1 MRRRNALLGR
11 LVPALFV
18 SAAGLLASE
27 PQDFRFVVKQGG
39 EVIADL
45 ELSSPGS
52 DWSKPGREAALA
64 NLTVDSKPPQHVM
77 TFAGETPYSYA
88 VFLGRLPRGAHRL
101 RVERNDVHSAQ
112 GSGLKIQAVRF
123 REIPDRDPYSAALA
137 HAPVLYARPSTIGR
151 FTDIPLSAYCEK
163 ITENGR
169 PLLQYT
175 VIFSNEDG
183 GTSTRALMA
192 RWGRTTDIEYLYRYW
207 LDTGEA
213 TMQTRDHKEAPFRGM
228 YADGR
233 HPLLI
238 PSTQNNMV
246 SDEGTSSIR
255 FQLAPR
261 LVDLSLRSR
270 ESIMDEQAVTYRVMA
285 QELEREG
292 KVRPFGVVDGEKIS
306 DVRNYFYIE
315 AHAVGRD
322 AALAVRIRRTGEDV
336 WRSSHLG
343 RTDFAIS
350 RDGWF
355 RTTVELPPGTAPDR
369 IGAIGVECLFVKD
382 TRPGKADAASGS
394 CRLEAVTR
402 SFFLDRNYK
411 PGIDLWRLSSPL
423 EIPAGELRVL
433 YKGE

>member
-1 MRRRNALLGR
+1 MRLIASSL
-11 LVPALFV
+11 V
-18 SAAGLLASE
+18 SALGLMASE
-27 PQDFRFVVKQGG
+27 PQEFRFAVAQSA

-52 DWSKPGREAALA
+52 DWSKPGREAALV
-64 NLTVDSKPPQHVM
+64 NLTADSRPPQHIM
-77 TFAGETPYSYA
+77 TFAGETPYSYSA
-88 VFLGRLPRGAHRL
+88 FLGRLPRGPHRL
-101 RVERNDVHSAQ
+101 RVERNDLHSAQ
-112 GSGLKIQAVRF
+112 GSGLKIHAVRF
-123 REIPDRDPYSAALA
+123 REIPDKDPYSAALA
-137 HAPVLYARPSTIGR
+137 HAPILYARPNTIGK
-151 FTDIPLSAYCEK
+151 FTDVPLLAYCER

-175 VIFSNEDG
+175 TIFSNEDG

-192 RWGRTTDIEYLYRYW
+192 RWGRTTDIEYLYRHW

-213 TMQTRDHKEAPFRGM
+213 TMQTRDHKEMPFRGTQ
-228 YADGR
+228 AEGR

-246 SDEGTSSIR
+246 SDEGSSAVR

-261 LVDLSLRSR
+261 LVDLSQGSR
-270 ESIMDEQAVTYRVMA
+270 ESIMDEQPVTYRVMA

-292 KVRPFGVVDGEKIS
+292 KLRPFGVVDGEKIS
-306 DVRNYFYIE
+306 DPRNYLYIE

-322 AALAVRIRRTGEDV
+322 AALSVRIRRTGEDV

-355 RTTVELPPGTAPDR
+355 RTTVELPPGTTSDR
-369 IGAIGVECLFVKD
+369 IGAIGIECLFVKD
-382 TRPGKADAASGS
+382 TRPGKPDPASGS
-394 CRLEAVTR
+394 CRVEAVTR
-402 SFFLDRNYK
+402 AFFLDRNYK
-411 PGIDLWRLSSPL
+411 PGTDLWRLSSPL